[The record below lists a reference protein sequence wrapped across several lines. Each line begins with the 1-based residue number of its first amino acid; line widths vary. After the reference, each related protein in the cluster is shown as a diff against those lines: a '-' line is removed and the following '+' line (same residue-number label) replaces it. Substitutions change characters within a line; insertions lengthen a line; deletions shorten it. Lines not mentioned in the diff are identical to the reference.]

1 MPPGLKGFVQR
12 WIINTLAV
20 LVAAT
25 VLPGIRYDGS
35 VDLVVASLLLGILN
49 SFLRPILMLLA
60 LPLVVFTLG
69 LFILVINALILDFVN
84 VLVPGF
90 HVDSFGW
97 ALAGAL
103 IIGIVSLTVNILVGR
118 GSSRLQFT
126 WRRRP
131 PGPDHR
137 DGGGPVIDV

>member
-1 MPPGLKGFVQR
+1 MPPGLKHFLQR
-12 WIINTLAV
+12 WVVNTLAV

-25 VLPGIRYDGS
+25 VLPGIRYDRP

-49 SFLRPILMLLA
+49 SFMRPILMLLA
-60 LPLVVFTLG
+60 LPLVIFTLG
-69 LFILVINALILDFVN
+69 LFILVINALILYFVN
-84 VLVPGF
+84 LLVPGF
-90 HVDSFGW
+90 HVASFGS

-103 IIGIVSLTVNILVGR
+103 IIGLVSLAVNTLVGS
-118 GSSRLQFT
+118 GSARVRFK

-131 PGPDHR
+131 PGPDRH